1 MIVLQVDKWIYKYF
15 SKNISNIK
23 LSELIYLILY
33 IMIQKCIVK
42 EIIKRQNMKFMKRKQ
57 YIFMICSINIQN
69 IVI

>member
-1 MIVLQVDKWIYKYF
+1 
-15 SKNISNIK
+15 
-23 LSELIYLILY
+23 
-33 IMIQKCIVK
+33 MIQKCIVK